1 MYDRLMVGLSIQFRC
16 MIKVFYDEG
25 HSACNI
31 SCTCTVSETCTS
43 KNPLFPT
50 PNPRRCE
57 NDQRNVEGVARRKIL
72 GCSEFSGLIL
82 VAHD

>member
-57 NDQRNVEGVARRKIL
+57 NDQRNVPKGWLEERYSAARN
-72 GCSEFSGLIL
+72 SP
-82 VAHD
+82 A